1 MAWPAGRYADIDCDA
16 NGPSGTGADAG
27 MLPTLETVRGWPPA
41 DGWSDARWSRVRDT
55 SAETGRSAIHHDS
68 AAIATLRARVSR

>member
-1 MAWPAGRYADIDCDA
+1 
-16 NGPSGTGADAG
+16 